1 MTQNQFERELEIS
14 LRLAETASTRIMKHY
29 YGTYQAHD
37 KSDGTPVTN
46 ADVESNQ
53 IIVEGLRKSFPL
65 DGIVSEELADVPNN
79 SGRVWYIDPIDG
91 TKGFIGHSDQF
102 AVHIGLAQENR
113 PVLGIVY
120 KPTTKEYY
128 FGVENQ
134 GAYRVHPDG
143 SRIKL
148 EVSTRPGIELIT
160 ATNLLLSHFG
170 HQLICALEPQKNLV
184 SGSEGLRMMR
194 LAEGVA
200 NLHIPTGAYEMN
212 TWDLCAPQIIA
223 EEAGAVVKYLNGN
236 SVEYHGQ
243 RKLEKYF
250 VAAANDSLYKHVVG
264 EIRRINPTIF

>member
-1 MTQNQFERELEIS
+1 MTQKQFERELEVS
-14 LRLAETASTRIMKHY
+14 LGLAKAASIRIMKHY
-29 YGTYQAHD
+29 YGTYQTKD

-53 IIVEGLRKSFPL
+53 IIMDGLRKHFPL
-65 DGIVSEELADVPNN
+65 DGIVSEELADIPNT

-102 AVHIGLAQENR
+102 AVHIGLVEENQ
-113 PVLGIVY
+113 PVLGVVY

-128 FGVENQ
+128 FGIRDQ

-143 SRIKL
+143 SRLKL
-148 EVSTRPGIELIT
+148 QVSETKELELIT
-160 ATNLLLSHFG
+160 AKDLLLTEFG
-170 HQLICALEPQKNLV
+170 RDLLHTLEPSKVLT

-200 NLHIPTGAYEMN
+200 NVHVPTGSYHCS

-223 EEAGAVVKYLNGN
+223 EEAGAIVKYINGD
-236 SVEYHGQ
+236 SVSYHGQ

-250 VAAANDSLYKHVVG
+250 VAAANERTYQQTVEK
-264 EIRRINPTIF
+264 IREVNPTMF